1 MNLLDVE
8 IADHIAVVRLNRPAS
23 RNALNAELVV
33 RLAETW
39 EGLSADADVRVIVL
53 TGTGESTFCAGF
65 DLASLIPLITGTR
78 APADAW
84 DEAVQAG
91 GGLALAGR
99 ATLRDCDPGRPIIV
113 AANGHAIAGGF
124 ELLLAGDLRIVA
136 AGARLGLS
144 EVRLGLIPA
153 MGGTARLARQMPP
166 ALAAE
171 MLLTGNPV
179 SAERALAAG
188 FLNRVAP
195 AAEVMNIAMEYA
207 RVSQP
212 TPRSQCAPRA
222 KSCVALPISP
232 SGKRSILKTRTARP
246 WHAHR
251 TQWKG
256 HAPLWRSVL
265 RSSRAAEPSQKPESS
280 SDAHKIVPRVAQ

>member
-153 MGGTARLARQMPP
+153 MGGTARLARQMSP

-188 FLNRVAP
+188 FLNQIAP

-207 RVSQP
+207 RVIAANAP
-212 TPRSQCAPRA
+212 LAVRAAREVMRRSADLTEREALDLENAHCAALARTQDAVEGPRA
-222 KSCVALPISP
+222 FME
-232 SGKRSILKTRTARP
+232 KRPPVFQGR
-246 WHAHR
+246 
-251 TQWKG
+251 
-256 HAPLWRSVL
+256 
-265 RSSRAAEPSQKPESS
+265 
-280 SDAHKIVPRVAQ
+280 